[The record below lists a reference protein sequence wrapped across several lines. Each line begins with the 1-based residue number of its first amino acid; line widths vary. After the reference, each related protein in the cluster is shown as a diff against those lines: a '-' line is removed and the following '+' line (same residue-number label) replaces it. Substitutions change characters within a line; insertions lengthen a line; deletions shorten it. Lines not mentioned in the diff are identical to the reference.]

1 MRRLMILTVMLAF
14 LFALVM
20 TWPRASRVVK
30 ADDPCFD
37 CMQGVEQR
45 YELCMSTIANAEV
58 CGDMYNEGVVACYA
72 TVCEQ

>member
-30 ADDPCFD
+30 AFDQCDDCV
-37 CMQGVEQR
+37 QQVEAR
-45 YELCMSTIANAEV
+45 YELCEATIANEEV
-58 CGDMYNEGVVACYA
+58 CADVYNSGVVFCYA